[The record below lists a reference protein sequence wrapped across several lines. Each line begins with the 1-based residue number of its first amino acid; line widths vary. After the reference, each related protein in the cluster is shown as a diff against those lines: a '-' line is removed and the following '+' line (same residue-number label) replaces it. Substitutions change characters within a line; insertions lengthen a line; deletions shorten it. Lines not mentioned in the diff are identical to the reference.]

1 VQDRQEKRNHLLTI
15 SGMVANGQLRM
26 GWGYSEMV
34 HRRETIERVAE
45 QFAEVLKELIAHCQ
59 SEEAGGHTPS
69 DFPLA
74 TLEQKQLE
82 LIET

>member
-1 VQDRQEKRNHLLTI
+1 
-15 SGMVANGQLRM
+15 
-26 GWGYSEMV
+26 V

-45 QFAEVLKELIAHCQ
+45 QFAAALRKLIAHCQ

-74 TLEQKQLE
+74 RLDQESLDTLMANYEAF
-82 LIET
+82 